1 MHIEVDATSETR
13 AMAADPSTD
22 DNAVRP
28 PRVLLVDDN
37 YLVRACLA
45 AELEELGLSVVCAK
59 SGNEARAILS
69 SQEVDLAL
77 IDVVLGD
84 ESGRLL
90 ASFTASRNVPVVLA
104 SGYGEV
110 IDAEREGA
118 FPFLSKPI
126 HLDDIVRVFSA
137 MLPSW
142 SPP

>member
-1 MHIEVDATSETR
+1 
-13 AMAADPSTD
+13 MAADPATD
-22 DNAVRP
+22 EAVRP

-45 AELEELGLSVVCAK
+45 AELEELGLSVVCAR
-59 SGNEARAILS
+59 SGDEARAILS
-69 SQEVDLAL
+69 NEAVDLAL
-77 IDVVLGD
+77 IDVVLRE
-84 ESGRLL
+84 ESGR
-90 ASFTASRNVPVVLA
+90 AVACFAASRNVPVVLA

-126 HLDDIVRVFSA
+126 HLDDIVRVLGA